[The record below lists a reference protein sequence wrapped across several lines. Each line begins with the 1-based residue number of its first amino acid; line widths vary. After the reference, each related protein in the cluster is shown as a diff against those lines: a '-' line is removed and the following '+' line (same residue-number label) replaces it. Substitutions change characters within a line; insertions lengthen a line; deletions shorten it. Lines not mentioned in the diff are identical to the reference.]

1 MEKRYYW
8 LKLKEDF
15 FRDLKIKKLRKIA
28 GGDTYT
34 IIYLKMQLLSLK
46 NQGVLEY
53 TKVENSFE
61 EEIALAIDEDVEN
74 VAVTIAYLT
83 QNGLLEE
90 INESQFLLNGAVKCI
105 GSETEVAARV
115 RKCREMKDQNLN
127 KELKTIETSQKEPKT
142 NAQRQRMFRAKQ
154 ICEEK
159 QHIPLIEDYTNNK
172 RYGGNYY
179 IVFKRDKFKCSLCG
193 SIENL
198 CVHHIDGYDENK
210 PQNNAE
216 NKLITLCRNC
226 HSNVHAGVEIPK
238 DILESINYF
247 ESNEMFPSN
256 ANVTNCN
263 KNVTLDIDIEKDIEL
278 DIEKKEI
285 NKEKKLTDAQ
295 EIQKIID
302 DNFKYN
308 NELYEA
314 YNEFNKMRSKNKK
327 VSNTPYA
334 NKKIINE
341 LNKMTDDDEEKIAI
355 INQSIINGWGG
366 IFPVKKNN
374 YNNSYNN
381 RPSTIAGASTS
392 KSNFKVEL
400 PKMSDEELHKY
411 DGMSDDDF
419 NF

>member
-1 MEKRYYW
+1 
-8 LKLKEDF
+8 
-15 FRDLKIKKLRKIA
+15 
-28 GGDTYT
+28 
-34 IIYLKMQLLSLK
+34 MQLLSLK

-53 TKVENSFE
+53 TKVESSFE

-115 RKCREMKDQNLN
+115 RKCREMKDQN
-127 KELKTIETSQKEPKT
+127 E
-142 NAQRQRMFRAKQ
+142 AKMLQ
-154 ICEEK
+154 CN
-159 QHIPLIEDYTNNK
+159 T
-172 RYGGNYY
+172 
-179 IVFKRDKFKCSLCG
+179 
-193 SIENL
+193 
-198 CVHHIDGYDENK
+198 
-210 PQNNAE
+210 
-216 NKLITLCRNC
+216 
-226 HSNVHAGVEIPK
+226 
-238 DILESINYF
+238 
-247 ESNEMFPSN
+247 
-256 ANVTNCN
+256 NVTNCN

-278 DIEKKEI
+278 DKEIEKKEI

-381 RPSTIAGASTS
+381 NRPSTSTTASTN

-400 PKMSDEELHKY
+400 PKMSEEELHKY
-411 DGMSDDDF
+411 DGMTDDDF

>member
-1 MEKRYYW
+1 MEKKYYW

-46 NQGVLEY
+46 NQGILEY

-115 RKCREMKDQNLN
+115 RKCRELKNQN
-127 KELKTIETSQKEPKT
+127 E
-142 NAQRQRMFRAKQ
+142 AKMLQ
-154 ICEEK
+154 CN
-159 QHIPLIEDYTNNK
+159 T
-172 RYGGNYY
+172 
-179 IVFKRDKFKCSLCG
+179 
-193 SIENL
+193 
-198 CVHHIDGYDENK
+198 
-210 PQNNAE
+210 
-216 NKLITLCRNC
+216 
-226 HSNVHAGVEIPK
+226 
-238 DILESINYF
+238 
-247 ESNEMFPSN
+247 
-256 ANVTNCN
+256 NVTNCN

-278 DIEKKEI
+278 DKELEKKEI

-314 YNEFNKMRSKNKK
+314 YNEFNKMRSKSKK

-355 INQSIINGWGG
+355 INQSIINGWSG

-374 YNNSYNN
+374 YNNNYNN
-381 RPSTIAGASTS
+381 SRPSTIAGANTN
-392 KSNFKVEL
+392 KSNFKVEV
-400 PKMSDEELHKY
+400 PKMSEEELHKY
-411 DGMSDDDF
+411 DGMTDDDF